1 MQKTKE
7 VRFALSKDGKCH
19 IKEWLQ
25 ALDPQTRARVH
36 IRLVRL
42 EYGAYG
48 DYKRIDN
55 RISELRFFFGNG
67 YRIYFAERDNKLIL
81 LLNGG
86 DKSSQSKDIKQA
98 KIILDT
104 LEK

>member
-7 VRFALSKDGKCH
+7 VRFAVSKEGKCH

-25 ALDPQTRARVH
+25 NLDTQTRARIH

-55 RISELRFFFGNG
+55 KICELRFFFAKG
-67 YRIYFAERDNKLIL
+67 YRIYFTEVNNKIIL
-81 LLNGG
+81 LLNGD
-86 DKSSQSKDIKQA
+86 DKSSQNRDIKQA

-104 LEK
+104 L